1 MPACCGD
8 DDAPTTDRRADTW
21 AARRVDACARRGA
34 LARMKLWRAI
44 TGTSYTART
53 MWFAAHGNHADVV
66 RYLRDEGCAWDWMTP
81 AFAAARG
88 NFRIMRFA
96 LDRGCPRNSATTT
109 SAARAGDLGCLT
121 YAMDAGVPVTGA
133 TLRDCPDG
141 ECVAQALRRG
151 CPLPE
156 RALRSATTKEAFV
169 EAFAKLER
177 EGFDVPGRAAFEDAN
192 RLRAKPNRRM
202 LRIKPRAA
210 AEETAAATAP
220 TAKIVER
227 PAADAKRPE
236 LPAGFL
242 ERLNDLNVAPSNVK
256 ARRKR
261 LRELMDELT
270 EQAENITSGLYFAL
284 CEELRN
290 SYDAAGAAEPRRAWD
305 DPELLLPMV

>member
-66 RYLRDEGCAWDWMTP
+66 TVP
-81 AFAAARG
+81 ARRGVRVGLDDARVRGGARELSNHAIRARPRVPAKLGDDDVGGARG
-88 NFRIMRFA
+88 RSGMPDVRHG
-96 LDRGCPRNSATTT
+96 RR
-109 SAARAGDLGCLT
+109 RAGDGG
-121 YAMDAGVPVTGA
+121 DAQGLPGRGVRGA
-133 TLRDCPDG
+133 G
-141 ECVAQALRRG
+141 ARRG

-156 RALRSATTKEAFV
+156 HALRSATTKEAFV

-210 AEETAAATAP
+210 AEETAATAP

-242 ERLNDLNVAPSNVK
+242 ERLNDLNVAPSSVK